1 MMMGGK
7 RRGLCRTG
15 LAIIAASF
23 IGTAA
28 LGLLFLWRDSSG
40 GPPHEVVYQRHPAG
54 IPTDDQLPDYA
65 RATPELTELYLF
77 ALLRPDVLTYIPCTC
92 GCRSIGHHSSW
103 NCYIRSVAADGTVVF
118 DDMAPA

>member
-1 MMMGGK
+1 MMGGK

-28 LGLLFLWRDSSG
+28 LGLLFLWGGSSG

-54 IPTDDQLPDYA
+54 TPTDNQLPDYA
-65 RATPELTELYLF
+65 RPLGSLPSYISSPCF
-77 ALLRPDVLTYIPCTC
+77 ARTC
-92 GCRSIGHHSSW
+92 
-103 NCYIRSVAADGTVVF
+103 
-118 DDMAPA
+118 